1 MESRSEAMRRQR
13 VKIVALLL
21 VSATAFSDVLVEKSF
36 DEKVREASVVL
47 IGTVERL
54 PARNPYPEWAEVQVE
69 SVLKGTAPSTIR
81 VRSHGMT
88 AEDSFRMTVGCRYL
102 FLLYTGKDM
111 YVSVNGR
118 HAVISVN
125 CKPLVSQVRKS

>member
-1 MESRSEAMRRQR
+1 MK

-21 VSATAFSDVLVEKSF
+21 LSATASSDVLVEMSF
-36 DEKVREASVVL
+36 DEKVSEASVVL

-54 PARNPYPEWAEVQVE
+54 PARDPYPEWAEVRVE
-69 SVLKGTAPSTIR
+69 SVLKGTVPSTIR

-102 FLLYTGKDM
+102 FLLNTGKDM
-111 YVSVNGR
+111 YVSVNGH
-118 HAVISVN
+118 HAVISVD
-125 CKPLVSQVRKS
+125 CKALNPQERRK